1 MSNLLENLRADMKRS
16 MTTDKE
22 RLGVLRVI
30 VGETQRSVKK
40 DLSDDE
46 IIKMLKK
53 MEKSEVEM
61 GDKGDSRFISVLR
74 EYIPQM
80 LSREDIE
87 KWIQEN
93 VDFTALKNKM
103 QAVGLVKKEFGEQVD
118 GKLVQEVARLKLR
131 NN

>member
-1 MSNLLENLRADMKRS
+1 
-16 MTTDKE
+16 
-22 RLGVLRVI
+22 
-30 VGETQRSVKK
+30 
-40 DLSDDE
+40 
-46 IIKMLKK
+46 MLKK

-118 GKLVQEVARLKLR
+118 GKLVSDIVKGM
-131 NN
+131 